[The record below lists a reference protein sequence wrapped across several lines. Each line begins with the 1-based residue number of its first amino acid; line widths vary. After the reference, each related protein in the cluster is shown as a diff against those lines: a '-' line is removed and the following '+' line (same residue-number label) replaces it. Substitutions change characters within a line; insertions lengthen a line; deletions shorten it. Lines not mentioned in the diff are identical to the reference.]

1 MTKGNG
7 ISLMYKN
14 KHVCIYKEHF
24 HHIIS
29 SRFAAPN
36 VSGGKKEH
44 VTTQNTADT
53 NPSLLYHIKHMYSSQ
68 NV

>member
-14 KHVCIYKEHF
+14 KHVCIHKEHF
-24 HHIIS
+24 HHIPS
-29 SRFAAPN
+29 PFPEPN
-36 VSGGKKEH
+36 VSRGKKEH

-53 NPSLLYHIKHMYSSQ
+53 NPSLLYHIKHMQSSQ